1 MPLAFASTWLDPLY
15 TAKEKNVFQ
24 SLIHFCFI
32 WMDGLNISTR
42 FDFVQKIKKTVKL
55 TFDLYTKI
63 KTKCVKLTFPL
74 YIH

>member
-1 MPLAFASTWLDPLY
+1 MKLENRKKKNKQSLACASTWLDPLY

-42 FDFVQKIKKTVKL
+42 FDFVQKIKKKL
-55 TFDLYTKI
+55 SN
-63 KTKCVKLTFPL
+63 
-74 YIH
+74 